1 MSDVVAEAKALLDA
15 IGDAEFWDVTAELP
29 SPAILRDLVA
39 EVERLRE
46 EQAAMQRAL
55 TQTARE
61 IRSLEKRIV
70 ERDAKVVMAAMREL
84 GG

>member
-1 MSDVVAEAKALLDA
+1 MDVSGRAAY
-15 IGDAEFWDVTAELP
+15 INM
-29 SPAILRDLVA
+29 RA

-46 EQAAMQRAL
+46 EQAATQRAL

-70 ERDAKVVMAAMREL
+70 ERDAKVVMAAMRRL

>member
-1 MSDVVAEAKALLDA
+1 MRDAVQDAKAAIQVDDA
-15 IGDAEFWDVTAELP
+15 GWPV
-29 SPAILRDLVA
+29 PAITLIRDLVA

-70 ERDAKVVMAAMREL
+70 ERDAKVVMASMREL

>member
-1 MSDVVAEAKALLDA
+1 MTDDCDLPECPMTAPHTWRSHMDVSGRAAY
-15 IGDAEFWDVTAELP
+15 INM
-29 SPAILRDLVA
+29 RA

-46 EQAAMQRAL
+46 EQAATQRAL

-70 ERDAKVVMAAMREL
+70 ERDAKVVMAAMRRL